1 MRAFRLHASASLQER
16 HALSFARGDAAESM
30 RGDSTKPGSGAP
42 AGRNRSLGDA
52 RIDAGQL
59 YETQLHR
66 ALRRGVSVRR
76 PVSADLIGK
85 LCVVGRRD
93 ESVLIKKIRQGSKPG
108 LY

>member
-1 MRAFRLHASASLQER
+1 MIRLSVTGSPRVSLTRKRFLARTPCAFVRSGTPEL
-16 HALSFARGDAAESM
+16 M
-30 RGDSTKPGSGAP
+30 RGDF
-42 AGRNRSLGDA
+42 
-52 RIDAGQL
+52 

-76 PVSADLIGK
+76 PVSPDLIGK

-93 ESVLIKKIRQGSKPG
+93 EGVLIKKIRQGSKPG

>member
-1 MRAFRLHASASLQER
+1 MRF
-16 HALSFARGDAAESM
+16 
-30 RGDSTKPGSGAP
+30 
-42 AGRNRSLGDA
+42 RSLGDA
-52 RIDAGQL
+52 RIDAGQF

-85 LCVVGRRD
+85 LCVVGRLD
-93 ESVLIKKIRQGSKPG
+93 EGVLIKKIRQGSKPG